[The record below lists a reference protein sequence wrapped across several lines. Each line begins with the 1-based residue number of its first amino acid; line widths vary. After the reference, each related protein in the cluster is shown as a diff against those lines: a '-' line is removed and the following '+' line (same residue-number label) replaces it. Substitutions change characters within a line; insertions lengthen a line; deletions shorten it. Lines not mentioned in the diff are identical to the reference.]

1 MAKNREA
8 VASTSIELLKEMEPT
23 SVDEVSL
30 IDWDPDGERKMLAAT
45 LYSQSQLGE
54 AQLIS
59 VVDRMSSDEKYSL
72 AKSYV
77 GDRSNRRHRP
87 GRALERLDYR
97 FDILSDYGGFRD
109 MQRHRLL
116 TIDWQS
122 LTPYHGYEVPEDI
135 KECGLTDKYVSALER
150 SKDLY
155 EVMREAF
162 PEQASY
168 AVSMAYRIRYVM
180 QFNAR
185 EALHMLELRSQ
196 PQGHPNYRRV
206 AQAMYRQI
214 GNVAGHNIVS
224 GMFKFM
230 DLTAAEE
237 GRLQSERSLED
248 RRENRI

>member
-1 MAKNREA
+1 M
-8 VASTSIELLKEMEPT
+8 
-23 SVDEVSL
+23 
-30 IDWDPDGERKMLAAT
+30 
-45 LYSQSQLGE
+45 
-54 AQLIS
+54 
-59 VVDRMSSDEKYSL
+59 
-72 AKSYV
+72 
-77 GDRSNRRHRP
+77 GDRTNRRHRP
-87 GRALERLDYR
+87 GRALERLNYR

-116 TIDWQS
+116 TIEWQS
-122 LTPYHGYEVPEDI
+122 LTPCHGYEVPEDI
-135 KECGLTDKYVSALER
+135 KACGLTDKYVSALER

-155 EVMREAF
+155 EAMIKTF

-214 GNVAGHNIVS
+214 GDVAGHNIVA
-224 GMFKFM
+224 GMFNFM

-248 RRENRI
+248 RRENRS